1 MVAANE
7 RLRAIVAERPELEGM
22 GTTLTAM
29 LWSGGRFGMVHVG
42 DSRAYRLREGL
53 LEQMTADHTWVQRLI
68 DEGRITEEEAGHHPQ
83 RSLLM
88 RVLDGRTQVE
98 ADIGT
103 FDAHPATAT
112 CCAPTACRAS
122 SPRRP
127 WPRPWPPTRIRSR
140 PWTR

>member
-1 MVAANE
+1 
-7 RLRAIVAERPELEGM
+7 
-22 GTTLTAM
+22 
-29 LWSGGRFGMVHVG
+29 MVHVG

-103 FDAHPATAT
+103 FDAYAGRPLPAVL
-112 CCAPTACRAS
+112 
-122 SPRRP
+122 RRP
-127 WPRPWPPTRIRSR
+127 VRLRLPGDAGRDPGRLRRTRSR